1 MRAILAMTALFAV
14 AIGAFFFYQQRL
26 TASEL
31 KSKQP
36 QHQDTAPDEIATP
49 LEAQPNLPRELL
61 WKVDERWVRAENEGN
76 QILEQIRELYRW
88 QEEEGGDPLRF
99 RREKKE
105 LAEQLDPVLQGL
117 LTLQAELEHHPGAV
131 GLIEVRVRE
140 FSGAMSGV
148 LR

>member
-1 MRAILAMTALFAV
+1 MRAILAMTALFAA

-26 TASEL
+26 AANAL
-31 KSKQP
+31 KSNTP
-36 QHQDTAPDEIATP
+36 QHQDTAPDQVATP

-61 WKVDERWVRAENEGN
+61 WKVNERWIRADNEGK

-117 LTLQAELEHHPGAV
+117 LTLQAELEHNPGAV

>member
-14 AIGAFFFYQQRL
+14 AIGAFFFYQERL
-26 TASEL
+26 AASNLEP
-31 KSKQP
+31 KP
-36 QHQDTAPDEIATP
+36 AVHEDTAPATIAEP
-49 LEAQPNLPRELL
+49 LEAQPSLPEHLL
-61 WKVDERWVRAENEGN
+61 WTLDERWQTAETEGK
-76 QILEQIRELYRW
+76 QLLEQIRELYRW

-105 LAEQLDPVLQGL
+105 LAEKLDPVLQGI
-117 LTLQAELEHHPGAV
+117 LTLQTEMEHHPGAV
-131 GLIEVRVRE
+131 GLIELRVRE